1 MASYEWTQGNS
12 AGPYTTAVSKVVLHT
27 TEGGT
32 IEGACAAYETSN
44 SWPHVTVDCRF
55 GKGYRVCGHL
65 GYDVAARSL
74 KNKSGGVETN
84 TAGCIQIEVVGY
96 ATKPEEIDWAWLG
109 AEIIG
114 PMCRDFGIPVESS
127 VRWVAYP
134 DSYGEKAPQRL
145 FGQDWLA
152 YSGILGHQHVPE
164 NSHGDPGLIPINSLL
179 NAAQQ
184 EDDMPLVQSDLNAI
198 ESVVRKVHKD
208 FERLPVIW
216 ANQTRPTHWY
226 VVWHPF
232 KVLVDQTEA
241 ASLVANSLAEYPGTT
256 ASQPNGTGQAAV
268 VPDNILA
275 LFQTV
280 GPDEYTP

>member
-184 EDDMPLVQSDLNAI
+184 EDDMPLSQADLDAI
-198 ESVVRKVHKD
+198 KLIV
-208 FERLPVIW
+208 
-216 ANQTRPTHWY
+216 N
-226 VVWHPF
+226 
-232 KVLVDQTEA
+232 
-241 ASLVANSLAEYPGTT
+241 
-256 ASQPNGTGQAAV
+256 QAATNHLPLIIADDVTNEWYITWGGTKVQVTKDDAHQLVNEGSARFWPGMEAIAIPHARV
-268 VPDNILA
+268 VTRATLGVDDPG
-275 LFQTV
+275 V
-280 GPDEYTP
+280 